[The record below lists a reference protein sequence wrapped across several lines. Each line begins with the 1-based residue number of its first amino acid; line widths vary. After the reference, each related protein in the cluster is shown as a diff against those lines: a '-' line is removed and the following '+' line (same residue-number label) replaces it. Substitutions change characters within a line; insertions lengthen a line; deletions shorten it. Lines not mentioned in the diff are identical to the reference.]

1 MPTRTIQ
8 HAGSIAGVAIDEREQ
23 DALDDLR
30 AFLTIARTHPS
41 DFGERQVFVRL
52 DGGSRIA
59 LVYGESFTDELKPG
73 SHTLRVHNTL
83 VWKTVRFTIEPGEHL
98 ECQIVNCGRWWTYAM
113 AGVLGSAPLF
123 LKVQL
128 RSRA

>member
-1 MPTRTIQ
+1 MLDTGFT
-8 HAGSIAGVAIDEREQ
+8 AGASTTEREQ
-23 DALDDLR
+23 DALEDLR

-52 DGGSRIA
+52 NGGPRIA
-59 LVYGESFTDELKPG
+59 LVYGESLTDELRPG

-83 VWKTVRFTIEPGEHL
+83 VWKTVRFAIEPGEHL
-98 ECQIVNCGRWWTYAM
+98 ECLIINSGRWWTYAM

-123 LKVQL
+123 LNVQL

>member
-1 MPTRTIQ
+1 MPTRTILDI
-8 HAGSIAGVAIDEREQ
+8 GSTAGVSTIEREQ

-52 DGGSRIA
+52 DGGKRVA
-59 LVYGESFTDELKPG
+59 LLYGESFTDELRPG

-83 VWKTVRFTIEPGEHL
+83 VWKTMKFAIEPGEHI
-98 ECQIVNCGRWWTYAM
+98 ECLIINSGRWWTYGL

-123 LKVQL
+123 LKVLL